1 MISLTKNNNIYIVTL
16 ENSPVNAL
24 SLDFVSE
31 LSLLIQEI
39 ANDESTRGLLF
50 NSSLEH
56 FCAGADLKE
65 RSIMTDGESINT
77 VYTLKS
83 FFSCIYDLPFPTI
96 CLVNGACMGGG
107 LELALSCDFRIA
119 SDNAFFALP
128 ESRLGI
134 IPGAGGTQLLPRI
147 VGIQVAKKIIYSGEK
162 INSDYA
168 LKIGLIDEICN
179 LDNLIEKGEK
189 MMSSFLSSSKHSIKA
204 SKTCINE
211 GFNMDI
217 KSSLNIEF
225 REYIQTLDTN
235 ERKQALKKYK
245 KD

>member
-83 FFSCIYDLPFPTI
+83 FFSGIYDLPFPTI

-147 VGIQVAKKIIYSGEK
+147 VGIQVAKKIIYSGEE

-168 LKIGLIDEICN
+168 LKIGLIDEVCS

-189 MMSSFLSSSKHSIKA
+189 MMSLFLSSSKHSIKA